1 MVHKMSVSIYKALCS
16 NSSHNIGE
24 LYIREAWQASVLYFV
39 SWSYNTSSVALM
51 ESSVS
56 YAA

>member
-1 MVHKMSVSIYKALCS
+1 MVHKMCVSIYKVLCS

-24 LYIREAWQASVLYFV
+24 LDICEVWQASVLYFV
-39 SWSYNTSSVALM
+39 TWSYNTSSVALM